1 MGEGGGGKCGGL
13 VLRIWGG
20 GCCRFVLVPNL
31 VPIYMD
37 LLVSY
42 LGFRFDEA
50 SGLWPCDRVVHRG
63 IQDLPAPDSH
73 QTSPPCA
80 LLSPLLP
87 KVKTEKGSLRGIAC
101 DITRAVKW
109 VWHLKCRN
117 LGNDASKTLDADEE
131 SRVTTAACGLAVKF

>member
-1 MGEGGGGKCGGL
+1 MYGSFGG
-13 VLRIWGG
+13 
-20 GCCRFVLVPNL
+20 
-31 VPIYMD
+31 
-37 LLVSY
+37 
-42 LGFRFDEA
+42 A
-50 SGLWPCDRVVHRG
+50 TVHG
-63 IQDLPAPDSH
+63 DAAYSAQMCSLQDLPAPDSH